1 MLEITFLAE
10 QKTCIFFQVFDIN
23 ICPNL
28 LSSSLNTC
36 KGDVHNLWLLK
47 NYRIYYFVLAV
58 VEKVDQ
64 SPLISLQ
71 SPRNRVPIE
80 LQSSSNRR
88 RDLNRTQSQ
97 AISGISNALASTLI
111 RIL

>member
-1 MLEITFLAE
+1 
-10 QKTCIFFQVFDIN
+10 
-23 ICPNL
+23 
-28 LSSSLNTC
+28 
-36 KGDVHNLWLLK
+36 
-47 NYRIYYFVLAV
+47 

-88 RDLNRTQSQ
+88 RELNRTQSQ
-97 AISGISNALASTLI
+97 AISGISNAV
-111 RIL
+111 